1 LGLGLGHLL
10 REREAVARPRDALPQ
25 RALALD
31 WLRVHEL
38 VGVRVEGFRLGSGLT
53 LTLTEP

>member
-1 LGLGLGHLL
+1 MGLGHLL

-38 VGVRVEGFRLGSGLT
+38 VGVGVRLGFVFGSGLT